1 MYINKKLIIVFSIL
15 FIIILF
21 YKNKE
26 NLTFDE
32 IVKKREKEN
41 REKKKFDIIVNIPD
55 LHKNYIHIKG
65 FGSQTLTN
73 IYKVD
78 YNNDINQRK

>member
-41 REKKKFDIIVNIPD
+41 KKKKFDIIVNIPD

>member
-1 MYINKKLIIVFSIL
+1 MYINKK
-15 FIIILF
+15 IIIIFFILLIFVFF

-32 IVKKREKEN
+32 MIEKRKKEN
-41 REKKKFDIIVNIPD
+41 KKKVFSIIVNPNKLKKD
-55 LHKNYIHIKG
+55 YKNIRG
-65 FGSQTLTN
+65 FGSQTLIN

-78 YNNDINQRK
+78 YNNDINQRS